1 MWFPGHTSS
10 ETPGKPPAVL
20 PLQSHGILESQ
31 EEIRN
36 ALNATHCYDIMR
48 NSTKIV
54 LFETT
59 ISFQLA
65 FYALIEH
72 EADAAP
78 IWDPVRKAFVGIM
91 TPRDYVRSLHI
102 FRQKGMS
109 FVELATRSI
118 AEVQSPA
125 LSVFQHPDFQ
135 PVDAEDTV
143 YQLCLQFLRGDADYI
158 PVVDPDNGNLVA
170 VLGLLD
176 ILFLLTQISQ
186 DFPNLFSFTLQQ
198 LAIGSFEG
206 ILTSSSSAFLSD
218 VLGVMDEKGL
228 AFVPVLE
235 EGTGHLVGLYQR
247 SDIGFMTKA
256 TDPDAVISSFSS
268 LRIDTVLKQQSSA
281 DASGV
286 SVPATTPS
294 APLPASVTC
303 TLKSTL
309 KDILETMMA
318 ARSSAISCVDDSG
331 KFLGI
336 LSVRDI
342 VNYYCHN

>member
-1 MWFPGHTSS
+1 
-10 ETPGKPPAVL
+10 
-20 PLQSHGILESQ
+20 
-31 EEIRN
+31 
-36 ALNATHCYDIMR
+36 
-48 NSTKIV
+48 
-54 LFETT
+54 
-59 ISFQLA
+59 
-65 FYALIEH
+65 
-72 EADAAP
+72 
-78 IWDPVRKAFVGIM
+78 M

-109 FVELATRSI
+109 FVELASRSI

-206 ILTSSSSAFLSD
+206 ILTSSSSALLSD

-268 LRIDTVLKQQSSA
+268 LRIDTVLKQQSPA

-286 SVPATTPS
+286 GVPATPS

-309 KDILETMMA
+309 KEILETMMT